1 MTNPRVLLVDDERL
15 LVEAVQRHI
24 RRRFDVHIATR
35 ASEAFDILAQQGPF
49 AVVVSDMKMPGMDG
63 IQFLAGVKESWP
75 DATRI
80 MLTGLTD
87 VQTAINAVN
96 DGHVFRFLTKPC
108 PADILTAAIEAGA
121 KQYELITS
129 ERELLSKTLGGAV
142 SLLTQVLS
150 LVNPEAFGRAA
161 RARETV
167 RQICTI
173 MAVGQSW
180 EIEMAAMLS
189 QVGCVAA
196 AEEPVRKAMKGEILT
211 PEEQDAYAAHI
222 KIGHDLVDK
231 IPRLGNVAKCILYQD
246 KRFDGSGYPA
256 DDRVGPMIP
265 LGGRMLKAAID
276 LDALVSGGTDN
287 ETALATM
294 ERRRGWYDPT
304 VFAAL
309 EAVANPRYEIRN
321 VRVLELDESMT
332 FDEHVV
338 AVSGDVL
345 VAGGQRA
352 TAIIRER
359 LCEYAKTCRSIREPI
374 RVRIPQ
380 RVATSVA
387 RAATANAETGTTPTA
402 KA

>member
-15 LVEAVQRHI
+15 LVEALQRQI

-35 ASEAFDILAQQGPF
+35 ASEAFDILAQQRPF

-63 IQFLAGVKESWP
+63 IQFLAKVKESWP

-87 VQTAINAVN
+87 VKTAIDAVN

-108 PADILTAAIEAGA
+108 PADILTSTIEAGV
-121 KQYELITS
+121 KQNQLITS

-167 RQICTI
+167 RQICVV
-173 MAVGQSW
+173 MSVDQSW

-196 AEEPVRKAMKGEILT
+196 AEGPLKKAMRGENLT
-211 PEEQDAYAAHI
+211 PEEQATYASHI
-222 KIGHDLVDK
+222 KIGHDLVEK
-231 IPRLGNVAKCILYQD
+231 IPRLGNVAKSILYQD
-246 KRFDGSGYPA
+246 KRFDGEGFPA
-256 DDRVGPMIP
+256 DDRAGATIP
-265 LGGRMLKAAID
+265 LGGRMLKAALD
-276 LDALVSGGTDN
+276 LDALLCGNADN
-287 ETALATM
+287 DTALATM
-294 ERRRGWYDPT
+294 ARRRGWYDPT

-309 EAVANPRYEIRN
+309 ETAANPRFEVRN
-321 VRVLELDESMT
+321 VRLADLDDSMT

-352 TAIIRER
+352 TALIRER
-359 LCEYAKTCRSIREPI
+359 LREYAKSCRNIREPI
-374 RVRIPQ
+374 RVRLPL
-380 RVATSVA
+380 RATP
-387 RAATANAETGTTPTA
+387 AAAPLQANAASEVAASVGA
-402 KA
+402 